1 MRRREVLAGIGG
13 GRRGPLLCGR
23 NNRTRVARIGFLSTR
38 SIESP
43 NSAVMFDALRQGLHE
58 RGYVEGQNI
67 IIEVRG
73 AEGQIERFPAR
84 AKELVGLKLDVIVAT
99 NSLAARAV
107 QQATSTIPIVVPIMG
122 DPVGDG
128 LVASLARPGRNIT
141 GLDLPRPGT
150 GSEASGPA

>member
-1 MRRREVLAGIGG
+1 
-13 GRRGPLLCGR
+13 
-23 NNRTRVARIGFLSTR
+23 
-38 SIESP
+38 
-43 NSAVMFDALRQGLHE
+43 MFDALRQGLHE

-73 AEGQIERFPAR
+73 ADGQIERFPAR
-84 AKELVGLKLDVIVAT
+84 ARELVDLKLDVIVAS

-141 GLDLPRPGT
+141 G
-150 GSEASGPA
+150 